1 MILAPRFLAPGFLTG
16 RLPARRPFLAAV
28 LLTLVLAGCATP
40 RPGPGPAG
48 PRPSPVGPLP
58 APAPTP
64 PPERLERFE
73 DLPGWGSDD
82 HAAAFD
88 AFRAT
93 CGVARNPALGE
104 VCRRARALPSL
115 SAPAGRAFFEDNFR
129 PELVAG
135 EGVLT
140 AYFSPVYEAR
150 DRRDAEFSA
159 PLRPKPADLVTSGP
173 GAKDAMKRGADGKL
187 APYPDR
193 AAIEAQGAG
202 QALAWM
208 RPEEKFFLQIQ
219 GSGVLT
225 YPGGRRLKAVFAA
238 TNGLPFAG
246 IANPMRDRG
255 LLEANNTSGDSIRAW
270 LASHRGREAAEVMA
284 LNPRYVF
291 FTLAP
296 DDGRQPAG
304 AAGVPLPPGRAIAV
318 DVTRNSLGE
327 LFFIDGV
334 APTLSGAFPSY
345 RRTVMA
351 LDVGGAIKGQVRAD
365 LYLGQGQDAG
375 VEAGRVRHTL
385 RIHRLVP
392 KVGPGR

>member
-1 MILAPRFLAPGFLTG
+1 M
-16 RLPARRPFLAAV
+16 ARRLTPRAPWSVLAAA
-28 LLTLVLAGCATP
+28 LLTLSLAACATP
-40 RPGPGPAG
+40 RPTAPVRPA
-48 PRPSPVGPLP
+48 PVSPLP

-73 DLPGWGSDD
+73 DLPGWANDD

-93 CGVARNPALGE
+93 CGVARDAALAE
-104 VCRRARALPSL
+104 ICRRARGLPPL
-115 SAPAGRAFFEDNFR
+115 SAPAARAFFEDSFR

-150 DRRDAEFSA
+150 DRPDAEFSA

-173 GAKDAMKRGADGKL
+173 GAKDALKRGPDGKL

-193 AAIEAQGAG
+193 AAIEAQSGG
-202 QALAWM
+202 PALAWM

-225 YPGGRRLKAVFAA
+225 YPDGRRLKAVFAA

-255 LLEANNTSGDSIRAW
+255 LLAANNTSGEAIRTW
-270 LASHRGREAAEVMA
+270 LASHRGADAQQVMA

-296 DDGRQPAG
+296 DDGRQPVG

-318 DVTRNSLGE
+318 DVSRNTLGQP
-327 LFFIDGV
+327 FFIDGQ

-345 RRTVMA
+345 RRTVVA

-365 LYLGQGQDAG
+365 LYLGQGPVAG

-385 RIHRLVP
+385 RMHRLVP

>member
-1 MILAPRFLAPGFLTG
+1 M
-16 RLPARRPFLAAV
+16 ARRLTPRAPWSVAAV
-28 LLTLVLAGCATP
+28 ALLTLTLAACATP
-40 RPGPGPAG
+40 RSGPAPG
-48 PRPSPVGPLP
+48 PRPSPVRPLP
-58 APAPTP
+58 PPAPTP

-73 DLPGWGSDD
+73 DLPGWANDD

-93 CGVARNPALGE
+93 CGVARDPALAE
-104 VCRRARALPSL
+104 ICRRARGLPVL
-115 SAPAGRAFFEDNFR
+115 SAPAARAFFEASFR

-150 DRRDAEFSA
+150 DRPDAEFSA
-159 PLRPKPADLVTSGP
+159 PLRPKPSDLVTSGP
-173 GAKDAMKRGADGKL
+173 GAKDAMKRGPDGKL

-193 AAIEAQGAG
+193 AAIEAQGRGA
-202 QALAWM
+202 ALAWM

-225 YPGGRRLKAVFAA
+225 YPDGRRLKAVFAA

-246 IANPMRDRG
+246 IANPMRDKG
-255 LLEANNTSGDSIRAW
+255 LLAANNTSGEAIRAW
-270 LASHRGREAAEVMA
+270 LASHRGPEAQQVMA

-296 DDGRQPAG
+296 DDGRQPVG
-304 AAGVPLPPGRAIAV
+304 AAGIPLPPGRAIAV
-318 DVTRNSLGE
+318 DVSRNNLGQP
-327 LFFIDGV
+327 FYIDGQ

-365 LYLGQGQDAG
+365 LYLGQGPEAG

-385 RIHRLVP
+385 RMHRLVP
-392 KVGPGR
+392 RVGPGR